1 MQEKWAY
8 IGGEQRVDV
17 RICEKETREMV
28 ESLSRSVLPLC
39 RNTCRPHGEATSSD
53 GAIER
58 ALLSAYEHLGNSK
71 RSVQMSTWLTAIALL
86 IVGSDCAEAPAPAV
100 LTKTPTQN

>member
-1 MQEKWAY
+1 MQGKWAY

-28 ESLSRSVLPLC
+28 DLLPLGHPSLC
-39 RNTCRPHGEATSSD
+39 RNTCRPQREATGSND
-53 GAIER
+53 AVER
-58 ALLSAYEHLGNSK
+58 ALLSAYKHLGHSK

>member
-17 RICEKETREMV
+17 RICENETREREMV

-71 RSVQMSTWLTAIALL
+71 GSVQMSTWLTAIALL
-86 IVGSDCAEAPAPAV
+86 IVGSDCAEAPAV
-100 LTKTPTQN
+100 STKTPIQN